1 LNFVGVTASRANH
14 FTTATHVG
22 LTSAFSGNGKKQ
34 TCFFVVWTMGCLAV
48 FVAVFDELACLA
60 GFELEVQV
68 FLLLFAAVSTGV
80 HDVTISP
87 ASCFYVNLE
96 FI

>member
-1 LNFVGVTASRANH
+1 
-14 FTTATHVG
+14 
-22 LTSAFSGNGKKQ
+22 
-34 TCFFVVWTMGCLAV
+34 MGCLAV

-80 HDVTISP
+80 HDITISP